1 MNPLERLLE
10 LQAHDT
16 RISQLEHRHAQLPER
31 AELLALESQ
40 SQDLAERIEAAR
52 QQHAELERHHRRYD
66 DDLAMVLEK
75 RERERNLLYSGEVT
89 AIRELQ
95 GLEEEVAALGRR
107 QRVVEDKL
115 LEVMEELEVAGT
127 DLAALSR
134 SHRELGSR
142 MDSVNVRLGAAATEI
157 DAELEQVRLARADV
171 GKEVDSG
178 LLERYERL
186 RSQIDGVAVARLEGT
201 ICMGCYLTLPLMEV
215 DRLRRL
221 PEVGEAPPGEDD
233 KGTAT
238 CPSCG
243 RILVI

>member
-1 MNPLERLLE
+1 
-10 LQAHDT
+10 
-16 RISQLEHRHAQLPER
+16 
-31 AELLALESQ
+31 
-40 SQDLAERIEAAR
+40 
-52 QQHAELERHHRRYD
+52 
-66 DDLAMVLEK
+66 
-75 RERERNLLYSGEVT
+75 
-89 AIRELQ
+89 
-95 GLEEEVAALGRR
+95 
-107 QRVVEDKL
+107 
-115 LEVMEELEVAGT
+115 
-127 DLAALSR
+127 
-134 SHRELGSR
+134 
-142 MDSVNVRLGAAATEI
+142 MDSVNVRLGAAAAEI

-171 GKEVDSG
+171 GKDVDAG

>member
-16 RISQLEHRHAQLPER
+16 RIAQLEHRHAQLPER
-31 AELLALESQ
+31 AELQELESQ
-40 SQDLAERIEAAR
+40 SQELAERIEAAR
-52 QQHAELERHHRRYD
+52 QQHGELDRLQRRYD
-66 DDLAMVLEK
+66 DDLAMVLAK
-75 RERERNLLYSGEVT
+75 RDRERNLLYSGEVT

-115 LEVMEELEVAGT
+115 LEVMEDLEAAGGE
-127 DLAALSR
+127 LAALSR
-134 SHRELGSR
+134 SREELQAR
-142 MDSVNVRLGAAATEI
+142 MDSVNVRLGAAAAEI
-157 DAELEQVRLARADV
+157 DAELDQVRLARADV
-171 GKEVDSG
+171 GKDVDAS

-186 RSQIDGVAVARLEGT
+186 RSQIGGVAVARLEAT
-201 ICMGCYLTLPLMEV
+201 SCMGCYLTLPLMEV

-221 PEVGEAPPGEDD
+221 PELGEAPPGEDD

-238 CPSCG
+238 CASCG

>member
-16 RISQLEHRHAQLPER
+16 RIAQLEHRHAQLPER
-31 AELLALESQ
+31 VELRRLERQAEEV
-40 SQDLAERIEAAR
+40 DVRIEAAG
-52 QQHAELERHHRRYD
+52 QHHAELERHQRRYD
-66 DDLAMVLEK
+66 DDLASVLAK
-75 RERERNLLYSGEVT
+75 RDREQNLLYSGDVT

-115 LEVMEELEVAGT
+115 LEVMEDLESASAE
-127 DLAALSR
+127 LAALR
-134 SHRELGSR
+134 GAREELRTSIDSMSGQLGE
-142 MDSVNVRLGAAATEI
+142 AAAEI
-157 DAELEQVRLARADV
+157 DAELEEVRLARAAV
-171 GKEVDSG
+171 GEEVDSG

-186 RSQIDGVAVARLEGT
+186 RTQIGGVAVARLEAT
-201 ICMGCYLTLPLMEV
+201 SCLGCHLTLPLMEV

-221 PEVGEAPPGEDD
+221 PEVGEAPPGEAD

-238 CPSCG
+238 CPSCA
-243 RILVI
+243 RILVV